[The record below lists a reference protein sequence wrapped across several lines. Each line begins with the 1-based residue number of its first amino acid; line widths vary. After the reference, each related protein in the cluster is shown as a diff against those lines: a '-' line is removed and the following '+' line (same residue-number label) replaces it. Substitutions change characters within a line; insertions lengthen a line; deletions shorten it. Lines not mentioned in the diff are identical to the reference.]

1 MVLYAVEL
9 RSYRRLVLLYAVE
22 LQLSSSVIIIHCAYG
37 RVSMPLQVRH
47 VQQEGIRLECILV
60 LYGAQQVSLV

>member
-22 LQLSSSVIIIHCAYG
+22 LQLSSSVIIIHGAYG
-37 RVSMPLQVRH
+37 WIGMPLQVH
-47 VQQEGIRLECILV
+47 PVQQEGIRLECILV
-60 LYGAQQVSLV
+60 LYGAQRVSLV